1 MAVYASIT
9 DTIRGYNA
17 AYFALGYK
25 NTANGSQAV
34 NLTAIQY
41 VERHKVKPLI
51 SNIQIKFSSEKYFQK
66 FSLINFTSQI

>member
-17 AYFALGYK
+17 AYIALGYK

-41 VERHKVKPLI
+41 VERRKVKHI
-51 SNIQIKFSSEKYFQK
+51 F
-66 FSLINFTSQI
+66 